1 MSKALGGF
9 DKIRSL
15 SHWSIEQSTSQAKPN
30 RILHSNLPEH
40 HTWAGGV
47 DLIQNFMTH
56 FWLEPKSDSMITLAD
71 LSIEQIE
78 EIRSESDWH
87 TPLRISDLESQVNIL
102 QNQVNILQNQM
113 NILQNQ
119 VDTLTQKEE
128 VVDLK
133 IDWGQVQNVVEA
145 VASELNWNTKISI
158 DDTEN
163 LIIVSVSEDKD
174 NIIVET
180 EFDFYSLIKRKLSQ
194 DVFKVINFLFIS
206 DYD

>member
-1 MSKALGGF
+1 
-9 DKIRSL
+9 
-15 SHWSIEQSTSQAKPN
+15 
-30 RILHSNLPEH
+30 
-40 HTWAGGV
+40 
-47 DLIQNFMTH
+47 
-56 FWLEPKSDSMITLAD
+56 MITLAD
-71 LSIEQIE
+71 PSIKQIE

-119 VDTLTQKEE
+119 VDTPQKEE

-133 IDWGQVQNVVEA
+133 IDWGQVQNVVEVA
-145 VASELNWNTKISI
+145 ASELNWNTKISI

-174 NIIVET
+174 DVIVET